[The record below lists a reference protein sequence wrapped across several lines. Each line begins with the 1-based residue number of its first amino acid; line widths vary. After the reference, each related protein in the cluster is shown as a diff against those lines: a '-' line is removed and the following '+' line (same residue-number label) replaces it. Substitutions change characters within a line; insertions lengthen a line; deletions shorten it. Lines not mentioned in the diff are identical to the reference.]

1 MPNTRLAATLLTALG
16 LALTTGCAAVPAR
29 TTGPVRDTAARPL
42 VVTGY
47 VLAGDA
53 APATITRDGD
63 LVDTVGV
70 DGVVLLAPDRVSAV
84 DADARAL
91 RDAAHR
97 AGRTAVLLVSN
108 YSDRLGDFDEAL
120 AHRVLA
126 SAAHRRAV
134 ARALARR
141 AAGFDG
147 VQIDL
152 EALAP
157 RDRAGLTALTR
168 AVRRVLPARKRV
180 SMAVSA
186 SDEAAGYRAAG
197 YDLPALVRVLD
208 VVVLMSYDQHGPW
221 SGAGPIGALP
231 WVQAQL
237 RTFLRLVPRSKVDL
251 GAAAYGYQWGG
262 GPSELSVPRARELA
276 GSAARWDAG
285 AGEWTAALPGGR
297 RLWWDDARSV
307 ELRRQLAAQAGLHGL
322 AVWQLGTSGTLG
334 R

>member
-1 MPNTRLAATLLTALG
+1 MPNRPAATLLTALLLAVATAACAVGPAPTAG
-16 LALTTGCAAVPAR
+16 L
-29 TTGPVRDTAARPL
+29 VRDTAARSP

-47 VLAGDA
+47 ALAGDA

-84 DADARAL
+84 DADAQAL

-108 YSDRLGDFDEAL
+108 HSDGLGDFDERL

-126 SAAHRRAV
+126 SASHRRAV

-147 VQIDL
+147 VQLDL

-157 RDRAGLTALTR
+157 RDRSGLTALTR
-168 AVRRVLPARKRV
+168 AVRRALPARTRL

-186 SDEAAGYRAAG
+186 SDDAAGYRAGG
-197 YDLPALVRVLD
+197 YDLPALARVLD

-221 SGAGPIGALP
+221 SQVGPVGALP
-231 WVQAQL
+231 WVRGQL

-276 GSAARWDAG
+276 GSAARWDAT

-297 RLWWDDARSV
+297 TLWWDDARSV
-307 ELRRQLAAQAGLHGL
+307 DLRRRLAAQSGLHGL
-322 AVWQLGTSGTLG
+322 AVWQLGTSGALTP
-334 R
+334 